1 MTSLINQSNCGW
13 GNSVRIFKLIL
24 AFIQGG
30 PFIEKSTNPQKNVQ
44 LYNMRIVCKKY
55 LSCFKKSKCNTPSN
69 LFLFLYEFL
78 VKITQLFSLT
88 VTEIGGILWCSEIIF
103 LENVLQCIFTA
114 FFQCH
119 VIHLCKV
126 PVCGD
131 FYNFKVFCFK
141 CFFVFTFIG
150 PFQPSYD
157 MMLTFYSYFKQ
168 ATEGKCTRPK
178 PWAWDIVNKKKWFA
192 TL

>member
-1 MTSLINQSNCGW
+1 M
-13 GNSVRIFKLIL
+13 
-24 AFIQGG
+24 
-30 PFIEKSTNPQKNVQ
+30 
-44 LYNMRIVCKKY
+44 
-55 LSCFKKSKCNTPSN
+55 
-69 LFLFLYEFL
+69 
-78 VKITQLFSLT
+78 
-88 VTEIGGILWCSEIIF
+88 
-103 LENVLQCIFTA
+103 
-114 FFQCH
+114 FFH

-131 FYNFKVFCFK
+131 FDDFKVFCFK